1 LHARILAV
9 FTRYY
14 ALEAYAKA
22 IQAELTSDLDSP
34 KAGAALRRAIEALR
48 AAGMQASDVE
58 RLFSTA
64 QPSYMSANMRLKT
77 FMSES
82 SRR

>member
-1 LHARILAV
+1 V

-14 ALEAYAKA
+14 ALEAFARG
-22 IQAELTSDLDSP
+22 IQGELGLETEGP
-34 KAGAALRRAIEALR
+34 KAQVALRRAIEALR
-48 AAGMQASDVE
+48 AAGMQAEDVH
-58 RLFSTA
+58 RLMS
-64 QPSYMSANMRLKT
+64 QPSDMNANMRLKT